1 MPDIVPSE
9 AILLLSYHPHLPPPH
24 PTPPYQSVMF
34 KTPRATEEFAQ
45 DPILPPLLSK
55 TKIGLEKGSESY
67 FTEVSQ

>member
-1 MPDIVPSE
+1 MLNVGDEKKNATQFFFIKMLQAKSE
-9 AILLLSYHPHLPPPH
+9 RDTNKDHLI
-24 PTPPYQSVMF
+24 
-34 KTPRATEEFAQ
+34 